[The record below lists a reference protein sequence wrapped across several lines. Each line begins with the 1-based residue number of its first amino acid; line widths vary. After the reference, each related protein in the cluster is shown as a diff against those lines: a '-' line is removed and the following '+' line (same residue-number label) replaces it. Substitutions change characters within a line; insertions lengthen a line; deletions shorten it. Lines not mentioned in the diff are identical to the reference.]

1 MKNFLDLKECFNP
14 SNKNPYT
21 VCRTRYTSALAG
33 LIRNLKL
40 AGGWCNEKT
49 GIHYNPQHSLG
60 DWYCNR
66 SISEAAKAI
75 YDTELRL
82 VRVLGA
88 CDLNAAQE
96 IVEAFDD
103 VTQGSWFDEL
113 MKEGLAME
121 DFVLGGMPVI

>member
-1 MKNFLDLKECFNP
+1 MIERIEANQKKIIDTIMKNFLDLKECFNP

-60 DWYCNR
+60 DW
-66 SISEAAKAI
+66 
-75 YDTELRL
+75 
-82 VRVLGA
+82 
-88 CDLNAAQE
+88 
-96 IVEAFDD
+96 
-103 VTQGSWFDEL
+103 
-113 MKEGLAME
+113 
-121 DFVLGGMPVI
+121 